1 MHITAITS
9 MSQLS
14 RIPRQVLRG
23 IWLLRRGHHRDR
35 QRRSQPR
42 SASSR
47 VPADDAS
54 ETLPVD
60 HAALLHQVRA
70 ALASVSQERAAL
82 TWRAQELHREFQL
95 VDGYSRELS
104 EARSEIEE
112 RLNLIATTE
121 DKLNVAEE
129 RLQQFL
135 LAPPPQPGFDDPVV
149 NPQQEQSAALVEGN
163 GIRRPPSKPQDAGH
177 RGGWRLRMAVIVV
190 TVCSI
195 ALGVLL
201 LGSVLDGPSTVASG
215 APTIERVTLDPAQ
228 PMVGEPVTIR
238 WDIANADIIEIQP
251 LLNDLDTDLSEY
263 TFADGFGQ
271 DTTLMFVATNEHG
284 RVERPVVITLDE
296 RIDKPAPAPTHDADV
311 ALDSSSATASAP
323 ADPSPEPT
331 PSSDLQV
338 TSTPSAPSPPRTG
351 LSDPIPSPEPAPP
364 VQTHT
369 PTAPETTP
377 TPVPPSPTP
386 VPPTPLPPTAVPPA
400 PLPPTPMPTA
410 TPVEVDGSPT
420 LAAPTPTDAANCSPN
435 GTLPSGAYC
444 NETGLFTVWV
454 YACVTLEMSV
464 DWGDGVL
471 ELFEGLQIGES
482 VSHQYSVPGT
492 YAVVVSSTFDAASCQ
507 QAETAVTYTFV
518 YPSSS

>member
-1 MHITAITS
+1 MNITAITS

-23 IWLLRRGHHRDR
+23 IWLLRHGHHRDR
-35 QRRSQPR
+35 QRRAQPG
-42 SASSR
+42 SVSSR
-47 VPADDAS
+47 ISADDVS
-54 ETLPVD
+54 EQPPVD
-60 HAALLHQVRA
+60 HAALLHEVRA

-82 TWRAQELHREFQL
+82 TSRAQELQREFQL

-112 RLNLIATTE
+112 RLNLIFATE
-121 DKLNVAEE
+121 DKLNAAEE

-135 LAPPPQPGFDDPVV
+135 LAPPPQPEFADPIV
-149 NPQQEQSAALVEGN
+149 NLQQEQSAALVEGD
-163 GIRRPPSKPQDAGH
+163 GIRRPPSKPQDA
-177 RGGWRLRMAVIVV
+177 RLSGGWRPRMAVIVV

-201 LGSVLDGPSTVASG
+201 FGSVLDGPSTVASG
-215 APTIERVTLDPAQ
+215 VPTIERVTLDPAQ

-251 LLNDLDTDLSEY
+251 LLNDLDSDLSEY

-296 RIDKPAPAPTHDADV
+296 RIDTPAPAPTQSADV
-311 ALDSSSATASAP
+311 ALDSSSATASEP

-331 PSSDLQV
+331 PSSDPQV

-351 LSDPIPSPEPAPP
+351 LSDSIPSPEPAPP
-364 VQTHT
+364 VQTYT
-369 PTAPETTP
+369 PTTPEPTP
-377 TPVPPSPTP
+377 TPVPPSPTA
-386 VPPTPLPPTAVPPA
+386 VPPTPLPPTPI
-400 PLPPTPMPTA
+400 PTA
-410 TPVEVDGSPT
+410 TPVEVDASPT
-420 LAAPTPTDAANCSPN
+420 LAAPTTTDASSCSPT

-444 NETGLFTVWV
+444 NETGLFAVWV
-454 YACVTLEMSV
+454 YACVALELSV
-464 DWGDGVL
+464 DWGDGVI
-471 ELFEGLQIGES
+471 ELYEGLQIGES

-492 YAVVVSSTFDAASCQ
+492 YAVVVSSTFDVASCQ